1 MNNRGAAA
9 AQALRGPI
17 LLITL
22 GLLFWLQITGRMPF
36 SRTWPLLIIVIGV
49 MKFLERAALPAR
61 VGPKGAPPGQ
71 AQYQGAPYAAPP
83 QYAAAPGAYP
93 WPPPNVPPRVRRS
106 GGSIGGALVL
116 IVIGAVFLAHTI
128 SPEVPLGSY
137 LAHYWPW
144 LLIIWGGIQTL
155 EIFASFTHGEP
166 IPGNGITGGGW
177 FLVILICFFGL
188 ASYEFRGAGDWWQ
201 RMAYEHGVEV
211 FGTEH
216 SYAVAPETQDV
227 GPTPVVVVDNFR
239 GSAQIVGVDG
249 TEVVVSG
256 NKTIRSLDIGQA
268 DRTDR
273 STPLTI
279 VRDGNKIVIRCNQ
292 DHADSQTVVTTD
304 LKMTVPHGAS
314 LEITG
319 RAGDFDVSAIGGTVD
334 ISSGSGGVKI
344 SNVDGGVNVD
354 THHADLIQC
363 SLVKGPIQ
371 LRGNG
376 TDVELENISGQV
388 TISGDYGGTISLR
401 DVQKPIQV
409 ASMRTEVTAQQ
420 LPGELKIEPGSVTGQ
435 NLIGPVNL
443 TTRATDVDLN
453 GFTEGLNLNV
463 EKGDIELSPINV
475 PVSKMVVRTRAGN
488 IDLALPESATF
499 QLLASTRRG
508 DIENDFGGDLTEVN
522 EGHGALLKGAV
533 GTGPD
538 LNLETTRGTITL
550 RKAGSDDQPAAKH
563 HVKPGRRV
571 RPVAPSDKGVEL

>member
-9 AQALRGPI
+9 AQALRGPA

-22 GLLFWLQITGRMPF
+22 GFLFELQITGAMPF
-36 SRTWPLLIIVIGV
+36 SRTWPLLIIVIGI
-49 MKFLERAALPAR
+49 MKFLERAAAS
-61 VGPKGAPPGQ
+61 PKGAQP
-71 AQYQGAPYAAPP
+71 AQYQPVPPYGAATPYG
-83 QYAAAPGAYP
+83 Y
-93 WPPPNVPPRVRRS
+93 PPPVQPRARRS
-106 GGSIGGALVL
+106 NGSIGGALVL

-144 LLIIWGGIQTL
+144 LLIIWGAIQAM
-155 EIFASFTHGEP
+155 EILLCFAHGNW
-166 IPGNGITGGGW
+166 IPGNGISAGGW

-201 RMAYEHGVEV
+201 RVAFEHGVEV

-216 SYAVAPETQDV
+216 NYTVAPARQQA
-227 GPTPVVVVDNFR
+227 GPKPLVVLDNFR
-239 GSAQIVGVDG
+239 GSARIVGVDG
-249 TEVVVSG
+249 TDVVVNG

-268 DRTDR
+268 DRTNR

-279 VRDGNKIVIRCNQ
+279 ARDGNKIVIQCNQ

-304 LKMTVPHGAS
+304 LEVTVPHGAS
-314 LEITG
+314 LEVTG

-334 ISSGSGGVKI
+334 ISSAAGGVKV
-344 SNVDGGVNVD
+344 SNVDGSVNVD
-354 THHADLIQC
+354 TRHADLIQC
-363 SLVKGPIQ
+363 NLIKGPVQ

-376 TDVELENISGQV
+376 TDIELENISGQV

-401 DVQKPIQV
+401 DILKPIQV
-409 ASMRTEVTAQQ
+409 ESMRTEVSAQQ
-420 LPGELKIEPGSVTGQ
+420 LPGELKIEPGSVMGQ
-435 NLIGPVNL
+435 NLIGPVSV

-463 EKGDIELSPINV
+463 EKGDIELSPLNV

-488 IDLALPESATF
+488 IDVALPEGANF

-508 DIENDFGGDLTEVN
+508 EIENDFGGDLTETT
-522 EGHGALLKGAV
+522 EGHGALLKGSV
-533 GTGPD
+533 GMGPD

-550 RKAGSDDQPAAKH
+550 RKAGSEAPTPKH
-563 HVKPGRRV
+563 QSRPGRKI
-571 RPVAPSDKGVEL
+571 PLTPGDKGVEL